1 MKTIKDSVNA
11 LAFLLLVAAAAAII
25 MPFASRGQGDSQNAP
40 PLRTARLFYLTTTDH
55 NGSEALTACATGFH
69 MASLWEILD
78 TSNLRYDTTRGL
90 THADSGL
97 GPPFAVHGWIRTGNQ
112 VGDDGAGNA
121 NCLAYTTAS
130 ELVFGT
136 TVDLPRVWASPEVTL
151 ISPWE
156 ALAITCNQP
165 KRVWCVQN

>member
-11 LAFLLLVAAAAAII
+11 LAFLLLVVAVASII
-25 MPFASRGQGDSQNAP
+25 MPLVSRGQGDSQNALP
-40 PLRTARLFYLTTTDH
+40 HRTARSFYLTTTDH
-55 NGSEALTACATGFH
+55 NGSEALTACDTGFH

-78 TSNLRYDTTRGL
+78 TSNLRYDTSRGH
-90 THADSGL
+90 THADSGS
-97 GPPFAVHGWIRTGNQ
+97 GPPFAIHGWIRTGNQ

-121 NCLAYTTAS
+121 NCLAYTTAN

-136 TVDLPRVWASPEVTL
+136 TVNLPRLWASPEVTV
-151 ISPWE
+151 ISPWV
-156 ALAITCNQP
+156 ALAQTCNQT